1 MQLTQAEAAFRI
13 TKSDLGLRPVFHQKA
28 GRVEAHIL
36 VCFLALAMWKSLE
49 QWMKA
54 KGLGTCARQLLEEMQ
69 EVRSMDV
76 LLPVKERPALRL
88 RVVGRPEK
96 RLQILLQ
103 HLGLP
108 LPNRSK
114 KIQNVVR
121 KMTP

>member
-1 MQLTQAEAAFRI
+1 
-13 TKSDLGLRPVFHQKA
+13 
-28 GRVEAHIL
+28 
-36 VCFLALAMWKSLE
+36 
-49 QWMKA
+49 MKA

>member
-1 MQLTQAEAAFRI
+1 MQDSI
-13 TKSDLGLRPVFHQKA
+13 
-28 GRVEAHIL
+28 

-76 LLPVKERPALRL
+76 LLPVKDRSALRL

-103 HLGLP
+103 HRGLP
-108 LPNRSK
+108 LPNRSR